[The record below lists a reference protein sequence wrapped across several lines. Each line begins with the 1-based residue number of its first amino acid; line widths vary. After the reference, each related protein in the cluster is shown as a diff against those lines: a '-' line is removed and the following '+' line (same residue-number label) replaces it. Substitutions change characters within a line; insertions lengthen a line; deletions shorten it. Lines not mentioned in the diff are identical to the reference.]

1 MAEPMLDVRAIT
13 LGFGERIILDG
24 ISFSVNAGEA
34 VALMGSSGAGKSTLL
49 NVLLGLMAP
58 ASGTVHIAGQPMDG
72 GRRRAAARMRQ
83 KHIGSVFQHG
93 ELLPALTPLENVIVP
108 ALLAGVPTAEAS
120 ARGRELLEAVGVG
133 DVNLS
138 SDRLS
143 GGERQRTALA
153 RALIN
158 RPSVIVADE
167 PTGSLDVDA
176 RDAIA
181 DVVFSAPKQW
191 ACALVVVTH
200 EPLVAARAQRTAVL
214 RAGGLE
220 WQ

>member
-1 MAEPMLDVRAIT
+1 MEPMLDVREVT
-13 LGFGERIILDG
+13 FRFGERTILDQV
-24 ISFSVNAGEA
+24 SLSVEAGEA
-34 VALMGSSGAGKSTLL
+34 VAIMGPSGAGKSTFL

-58 ASGTVHIAGQPMDG
+58 ASGTINIAGQPMDG

-83 KHIGSVFQHG
+83 KHVGSVFQHG

-133 DVNLS
+133 DVDLS

-158 RPSVIVADE
+158 RPSLIVADE
-167 PTGSLDVDA
+167 PTGSLDVDS
-176 RDAIA
+176 RDEIA

-200 EPLVAARAQRTAVL
+200 EPLVAARAQRTGVL

>member
-1 MAEPMLDVRAIT
+1 MLDVRAIT